1 MTKLPSLKS
10 AVIPTVFEEE
20 RNGVRSYY
28 DLFSRLLKDRIVFI
42 TGAITEDL
50 ANLIIAEL
58 IYLERENP
66 KEDIQ
71 VYIQSPGGSVNA
83 GLAIYDTF
91 QYLKPDIV
99 TIGMG
104 LIASMASVLLA
115 SGTNGKR
122 FILPHTQ
129 VMIHQPWTPRLSN
142 VKTTDLLIYAEQSK
156 KEKERLQQI
165 LANHTK
171 QPFEKIERDTER
183 DYWINAEES
192 VQYGIVDKVL
202 KS

>member
-1 MTKLPSLKS
+1 MTKRPILHS

-20 RNGVRSYY
+20 RNGSRSYF

-42 TGAITEDL
+42 TGGITDEL

-58 IYLERENP
+58 VYLERENS

-91 QYLKPDIV
+91 QYIKPDIV

-115 SGTNGKR
+115 AGTKGKR
-122 FILPHTQ
+122 LILPHTK
-129 VMIHQPWTPRLSN
+129 VMIHQPWIPRLTNIKSS
-142 VKTTDLLIYAEQSK
+142 DLLIYAEQTK
-156 KEKERLQQI
+156 REKVELESI
-165 LANHTK
+165 LGTHTGKTQK
-171 QPFEKIERDTER
+171 QLEKDTMN
-183 DYWINAEES
+183 DNWMTAEEALH
-192 VQYGIVDKVL
+192 YGIVDKIL
-202 KS
+202 T

>member
-1 MTKLPSLKS
+1 M

-42 TGAITEDL
+42 TGPITDDL

-91 QYLKPDIV
+91 QYIKPNIV

-115 SGTNGKR
+115 AGTEGKR

-129 VMIHQPWTPRLSN
+129 VMIHQPWITRLSN
-142 VKTTDLLIYAEQSK
+142 IKTSDLLIYAEQSK
-156 KEKERLQQI
+156 KEKSRLQNI
-165 LANHTK
+165 LAKHTK
-171 QPFEKIERDTER
+171 QSFDKIERDTEQ
-183 DYWINAEES
+183 DYWIDADES
-192 VQYGIVDKVL
+192 VKYGIVDKVL
-202 KS
+202 QS

>member
-1 MTKLPSLKS
+1 M

-42 TGAITEDL
+42 TGPITDDM

-58 IYLERENP
+58 IYLERENS

-91 QYLKPDIV
+91 QHIKPDVV

-115 SGTNGKR
+115 SGTEGKR
-122 FILPHTQ
+122 FVLPNTE
-129 VMIHQPWTPRLSN
+129 VMIHQPWFPRIGQM
-142 VKTTDLLIYAEQSK
+142 KTSELLIFAEQSK
-156 KEKERLQQI
+156 KNKENLQNI
-165 LANHTK
+165 LAKHTNQK
-171 QPFEKIERDTER
+171 VSKIEQDTER
-183 DYWINAEES
+183 DFWMNSEEAKN
-192 VQYGIVDKVL
+192 YGLVDKVL
-202 KS
+202 G

>member
-1 MTKLPSLKS
+1 M

-28 DLFSRLLKDRIVFI
+28 DLFSRLLKDRIIFI
-42 TGAITEDL
+42 TGAITDEM

-58 IYLERENP
+58 IYLERENS

-91 QYLKPDIV
+91 QHIKPDIV

-115 SGTNGKR
+115 SGAEGKR
-122 FILPHTQ
+122 FVLPHTQ
-129 VMIHQPWTPRLSN
+129 VMIHQPWIPRLTN
-142 VKTTDLLIYAEQSK
+142 IKTSDLMIYAEQSK
-156 KEKERLQQI
+156 KEKDRLQQI
-165 LANHTK
+165 LAKHTK
-171 QPFEKIERDTER
+171 KTPEKISEDTEK
-183 DYWINAEES
+183 DYWLDADES
-192 VQYGIVDKVL
+192 KKYGLIDKVL
-202 KS
+202 R